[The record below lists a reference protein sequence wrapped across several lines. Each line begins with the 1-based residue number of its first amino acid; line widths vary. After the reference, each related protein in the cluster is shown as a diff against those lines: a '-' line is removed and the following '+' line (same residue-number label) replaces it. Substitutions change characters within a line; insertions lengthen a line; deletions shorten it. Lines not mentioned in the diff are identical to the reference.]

1 MTVSKTQ
8 EVKNFY
14 SNDRLNKGYPKLE
27 EAEIVSKQSDISPPP
42 SHPGKRFESFLPPI
56 EVITEY
62 EEFSPG
68 ILNKIVKMAQL
79 EQEQRF
85 AMEKITV
92 LANDKARRL
101 SAIFGLMAVT
111 VISASAVK
119 MAEIDIKTSL
129 LFSMIAFGS
138 IFGISLLSFIKSS
151 KYRNDRSRNFSSH
164 NNRPVEVKSD
174 ANPQNRNGNFRPN
187 NNNRPQNKKRR
198 KF

>member
-14 SNDRLNKGYPKLE
+14 SNDRLNKGYPKPPE
-27 EAEIVSKQSDISPPP
+27 TEVVSKQSDISPPS
-42 SHPGKRFESFLPPI
+42 SHAAKRFESFLPPI

-85 AMEKITV
+85 AMEKITI

-119 MAEIDIKTSL
+119 IAEIDIKTSF
-129 LFSMIAFGS
+129 LFAALAFGS
-138 IFGISLLSFIKSS
+138 IFGISILSFIKSS
-151 KYRNDRSRNFSSH
+151 RYRNDRMRNFSSH
-164 NNRPVEVKSD
+164 NNRSAEVKSD
-174 ANPQNRNGNFRPN
+174 ANPQNKNNNFRP

>member
-27 EAEIVSKQSDISPPP
+27 EAEIVSKQSDIAPPS

-85 AMEKITV
+85 AMEKITIM
-92 LANDKARRL
+92 ANDKARRL
-101 SAIFGLMAVT
+101 SAICGLMAVA

-129 LFSMIAFGS
+129 LFAMIAFGS

-151 KYRNDRSRNFSSH
+151 KYRNDRMRNNMQY
-164 NNRPVEVKSD
+164 NNNKSAELKND
-174 ANPQNRNGNFRPN
+174 SNPQNRNNNFRPN
-187 NNNRPQNKKRR
+187 HNRPQNKKRR